1 MMKRISALLFAL
13 IAALALSTAVMADEA
28 AFDPQL
34 TLEQS
39 AGQITVTLVSTES
52 NNKILS
58 AKKPTLTVPCER
70 TVASVTG
77 PDGVSL
83 TFAQADGGVCFTVAA
98 GGTYTIALKTT
109 ASDNTGG
116 GSSGAKAETT
126 TNPDGSTTKT
136 ETKPDGTVVEITTGK
151 DGSTTKTE
159 TKPDGSSVTERRD
172 ANGTTG
178 TVRTG
183 ANGRTEAEAAV
194 SERAVED
201 AKQSG
206 GAVKVPTEVKAG
218 ENSNSAPTVKIEL
231 PKEAG
236 ETRLEIP
243 VSNVSS
249 GTVAII
255 VHEDGT
261 EEIVRDSVPTEDG
274 VQLTVSGSATVKIVD
289 NSKDFLDTH
298 DHWSKDEVN
307 LVASRELFNGIGGGL
322 FGVKEPMTRGMVNT
336 VLARLAG
343 VDTTPA
349 DGEAWYEIGTEWAKR
364 NGITDGT
371 DPEASITREQLAAM
385 LYRFSGTPEVNGDL
399 SFSDAHEIS
408 DYAQNALLW
417 AVQNGIMNGVG
428 SGRIAPSAEAERA
441 QVAAMLARYLKN
453 L

>member
-1 MMKRISALLFAL
+1 MKRISALLFAL
-13 IAALALSTAVMADEA
+13 VAALALSTAAMADE
-28 AFDPQL
+28 FDPQL
-34 TLEQS
+34 TVKQS
-39 AGQITVTLVSTES
+39 ADQITVTLVSTES
-52 NNKILS
+52 NNKILF

-70 TVASVTG
+70 TVVSVTG
-77 PDGVSL
+77 PDGAPL
-83 TFAQADGGVCFTVAA
+83 AFTQADGGVSFTVAA
-98 GGTYTIALKTT
+98 GGTYTITLQTT

-116 GSSGAKAETT
+116 SGSADNMTEA

-136 ETKPDGTVVEITTGK
+136 ETKPDGTVVETTTGK
-151 DGSTTKTE
+151 DGSTAKTE
-159 TKPDGSSVTERRD
+159 TKPDGSSVTERKD

-178 TVRTG
+178 TVRTD

-218 ENSNSAPTVKIEL
+218 QNSDSAPTVKIEL

-261 EEIVRDSVPTEDG
+261 EEIVRDSVPTGDG
-274 VQLTVSGSATVKIVD
+274 VQLTVSGNATVKIVD

-298 DHWSKDEVN
+298 NHWSKDEVN
-307 LVASRELFNGIGGGL
+307 LVASRELFNGIGSGL
-322 FGVKEPMTRGMVNT
+322 FGVNEPMTRGMVNT

-343 VDTTPA
+343 VDTTPV
-349 DGEAWYEIGTEWAKR
+349 GSEAWYEIGTEWAKR
-364 NGITDGT
+364 SGITDGT
-371 DPEASITREQLAAM
+371 NPEASITREQLAAM

-408 DYAQNALLW
+408 DYAQDALLW

-428 SGRIAPSAEAERA
+428 SGHIAPSAEAERA